1 VNGKRMRATSPLA
14 VARRVAAVA
23 SALLMIAAFG
33 ACTNAVSPGGAAR
46 HTAANP
52 EQASIG
58 LLLPDSTNTRYE
70 AEDRPFFVAEIAK
83 LCPGCTVKYQN
94 ASADASKQQ
103 AQAEAMLSQGIS
115 VLVLDAVDGEAAV
128 SIVNSAIAQNVP
140 VIAYDRLV
148 DSPDLSY
155 YVSFDNRKVGVL
167 QGQALVDKLKQDGV
181 PRGSGILMVNGSPT
195 DNNAIL
201 YKKGAHSVID
211 DSGYTVLAQY
221 DTPDWAGSEAQ
232 AWVAGQITQ
241 FGDKITGIYAANDS
255 LAQGAITAIQ
265 AAGVSPIPPTTGQD
279 AELAGVQ
286 RILAGTQYMTVYKPM
301 KDEAEKTAKL
311 AISLVN
317 GEHPLGETTVKAG
330 GATVQSFELTPVAV
344 TAQNMQSTVIASGF
358 HTAQQV
364 CTPTYERYCKKYG
377 IK

>member
-1 VNGKRMRATSPLA
+1 MMNGKRMRA
-14 VARRVAAVA
+14 RRVVRVIATMF
-23 SALLMIAAFG
+23 ALLSLAALG
-33 ACTNAVSPGGAAR
+33 ACTNAVSPGGAAH

-52 EQASIG
+52 SKAAIG

-140 VIAYDRLV
+140 VIAYDRLI

-167 QGQALVDKLKQDGV
+167 QGQALVDKLKQEGV
-181 PRGSGILMVNGSPT
+181 PRGAGILMVNGSPT

-255 LAQGAITAIQ
+255 LAQGAITAMQ

-286 RILAGTQYMTVYKPM
+286 RIIAGTQYMTVYKPM
-301 KDEAEKTAKL
+301 KDEAEKTARL
-311 AISLVN
+311 AINLVK
-317 GEHPLGETTVKAG
+317 GEHPPGETTVQAG
-330 GATVQSFELTPVAV
+330 GASVQSFELTPVAV

-358 HTAQQV
+358 HTARQV

>member
-1 VNGKRMRATSPLA
+1 MTRSIRTS
-14 VARRVAAVA
+14 RRLFAAV
-23 SALLMIAAFG
+23 SAVFLIAALA
-33 ACTNAVSPGGAAR
+33 ACTNAVSPGGGPSRSAADP
-46 HTAANP
+46 TK
-52 EQASIG
+52 ASIG

-70 AEDRPFFVAEIAK
+70 AEDRPFFDAKIAE

-128 SIVNSAIAQNVP
+128 SIVGAAIAQNVP
-140 VIAYDRLV
+140 VIAYDRLI
-148 DSPDLSY
+148 DSPELSY

-167 QGQALVDKLKQDGV
+167 QAQALVDKLKRDGV
-181 PRGSGILMVNGSPT
+181 PRGAGILMVNGSPT
-195 DNNAIL
+195 DNNASL

-211 DSGYTVLAQY
+211 DSGYKVLAQY

-241 FGDKITGIYAANDS
+241 FGDTIAGIYAANDS

-265 AAGVSPIPPTTGQD
+265 AAGISPIPPTTGQD

-301 KDEAEKTAKL
+301 KKEAEKTAEL
-311 AISLVN
+311 AISLIN
-317 GEHPLGETTVKAG
+317 GKHPPGETTVAVSG
-330 GATVQSFELTPVAV
+330 GRVQSFELTPLAV
-344 TAQNMQSTVIASGF
+344 TAQNVKSTVIASGF

-364 CTPTYERYCKKYG
+364 CTPTYQPFCKKYG
-377 IK
+377 IT